1 MITQALQF
9 RRYRKDSKKS
19 DALDAQER
27 TPGPNVRNDSDIA
40 KILRNIETTIIDLKK
55 LTILGRR
62 KEAGYLYSK

>member
-27 TPGPNVRNDSDIA
+27 PPGPNVRNDSDIA
-40 KILRNIETTIIDLKK
+40 KILRNIETTIIALKMFLIK
-55 LTILGRR
+55 GRR
-62 KEAGYLYSK
+62 